1 MQNFEYFSTHEKK
14 EKENLT
20 KIHESVVGDFRITN
34 LTKSKLKNHD
44 FSLQV
49 IYHT

>member
-1 MQNFEYFSTHEKK
+1 MQKFEYFNTHEKK
-14 EKENLT
+14 DIT
-20 KIHESVVGDFRITN
+20 KIRENVVGDFRITITN

-49 IYHT
+49 